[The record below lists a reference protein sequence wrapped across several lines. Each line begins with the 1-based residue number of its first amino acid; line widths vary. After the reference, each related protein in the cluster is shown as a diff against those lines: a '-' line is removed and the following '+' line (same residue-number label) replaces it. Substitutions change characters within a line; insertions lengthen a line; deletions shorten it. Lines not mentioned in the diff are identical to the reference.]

1 MQQLVP
7 KAHPQRCCQ
16 QQNGSR
22 SAQAFQQRGILLET
36 TVLLCINCRYAGTIR
51 TVGTRTFSA
60 LAPTWLGST
69 ILPKSENLKSLPLL
83 DIFGMLLLLLFSC
96 SSLAD
101 GDTLQIHAR
110 QPLEGLNLQLDGATK
125 AWVQEKHT
133 LIVGV
138 SEDNYP
144 PYKIITA
151 RNELEGIAADYL
163 SALQRE
169 LSINLIVRRFT
180 STDALYQAL
189 RDGQI
194 DLVAVATAPLAK
206 HYQVQ
211 LSPPY
216 AFTELALFTEAGDLH
231 EHDIKASTTHI
242 AFADEQFLELYKQ
255 AGGQG
260 ATTLYPSIRDAM
272 SSVLSGKSQAFMGD
286 TFSSRYLSA
295 QLFSNQLV
303 VNQSASLAEIPV
315 GFAFNPTHTMLGSL
329 LKQSLSGLSRCYL
342 ASAMRIWGDSEG
354 CDMSSFHL
362 RLSQP
367 EQAWLDKA
375 GVVKLAISEDLAPYS
390 FFDNRGR
397 FNGIASELLDIVRRK
412 TGIRFEIIRV
422 SSLDDAL
429 TLLSQGKADLS
440 VLFHTSAT
448 QGAYLFS
455 RPFVTAPYLI
465 VTQRESRSLTALNA
479 QTIATLAT
487 AKSQVPPELLDN
499 YPNLRL
505 IETQTTA
512 DALNRVRDG
521 EADFS
526 LVPANMARYYLS
538 YKYENALKISGIVNN
553 NDAQVAFATP
563 SQAPLLMSILDKA
576 LTEISPEHVMQI
588 TGRWRANAATD
599 DKHWEGLASTT
610 WNTLGALCVLL
621 IVAALLIIAQR
632 RRIIRKQSDL
642 HQRQLILDELKI
654 AKEAAEKA
662 NRSKSVFL
670 ATMSHEIRTPLNAI
684 IGMLELVLTRK
695 AAPSLN
701 TRSVLIA
708 YESANNLLGL
718 IGDILDI
725 STIESGKLTLR
736 PQISTLKQLIE
747 SVTHVFI
754 GLARQKHLSIR
765 LELDQTVEERLWIDE
780 LKFKQILS
788 NLLSN
793 AIKFTDK
800 GGIVISC
807 RGSYDDVHTVQ
818 VHISVTDTGK
828 GIATSQIEKVFTPF
842 FELDSAVNNPNAG
855 AGLGLSIS
863 QVLSQLMGASLSV
876 ESELGVGTS
885 MIFNA
890 RFQCVSA
897 DSAGGDEVEKHTPA
911 PVHSLLN
918 ILIVEDHLPSQYL
931 LEQQISYL
939 GHHAI
944 IANNGLEGIALWQ
957 KHDIDIVLTDC
968 NMPHINGYD
977 MTHAIRNLES
987 SLGREPCI
995 IIGITADAQRE
1006 ALEQCL
1012 TAGMDEALA
1021 KPINLAG
1028 LNRFIPTLNR
1038 DDQEQTQTQP
1048 DLAKEVQLEIAEH
1061 VVASNNEELI
1071 ALDIALGL
1079 NDYPALVRIAHKLK
1093 GTAYVLNSQSLLLLC
1108 ITLEEMTANNGEPET
1123 ILQAVKDLVQALNEI
1138 NRSLQIR

>member
-1 MQQLVP
+1 M
-7 KAHPQRCCQ
+7 
-16 QQNGSR
+16 
-22 SAQAFQQRGILLET
+22 
-36 TVLLCINCRYAGTIR
+36 
-51 TVGTRTFSA
+51 
-60 LAPTWLGST
+60 
-69 ILPKSENLKSLPLL
+69 KSLPLQHV
-83 DIFGMLLLLLFSC
+83 FGMFLLLLVSC

-101 GDTLQIHAR
+101 GNPLGIHAR
-110 QPLEGLNLQLDGATK
+110 QPLEGLKVHLDAATK
-125 AWVQEKHT
+125 AWVLEKHT

-138 SEDNYP
+138 SEGNYP

-151 RNELEGIAADYL
+151 RDELEGIAADYL

-169 LSINLIVRRFT
+169 LALKLVIRRFT

-189 RDGQI
+189 REGQI
-194 DLVAVATAPLAK
+194 DLVAVATSTEAK

-211 LSPPY
+211 SSPPY

-231 EHDIKASTTHI
+231 DYDMQASATQI
-242 AFADEQFLELYKQ
+242 AFADEQFQELYKQ
-255 AGGQG
+255 TGGQG
-260 ATTLYPSIRDAM
+260 TTTLYPSIRDAM
-272 SSVLSGKSQAFMGD
+272 SAVLSGKSQAFMGD

-303 VNQSASLAEIPV
+303 VNQSTRLAEIPV
-315 GFAFNPTHTMLGSL
+315 GFAFNASNTMLGSVL
-329 LKQSLSGLSRCYL
+329 NQTLGGLSRCYL
-342 ASAMRIWGDSEG
+342 AAAMRIWGDSEG
-354 CDMSSFHL
+354 CDMSSFRLHL
-362 RLSQP
+362 SKP
-367 EQAWLDKA
+367 EVAWLDKA
-375 GVVKLAISEDLAPYS
+375 SVVKLAISEDLAPYS

-397 FNGIASELLDIVRRK
+397 LNGIASELLDIVRRK

-422 SSLDDAL
+422 SSLSDAL
-429 TLLSQGKADLS
+429 GLLSQGEADLS

-448 QGAYLFS
+448 QGDYLYS

-465 VTQRESRSLTALNA
+465 VTRREDTSLTALHA
-479 QTIATLAT
+479 HTAASLAV
-487 AKSQVPPELLDN
+487 AKNQVPPELLHN

-505 IETQTTA
+505 IEATTTA
-512 DALNRVRDG
+512 DALNRVRGG

-538 YKYENALKISGIVNN
+538 YKYENSLKINGVINH
-553 NDAQVAFATP
+553 NDAQVTFATP
-563 SQAPLLMSILDKA
+563 SKAPLLMSILDKA
-576 LTEISPEHVMQI
+576 LAEITPEQVIHI

-610 WNTLGALCVLL
+610 WSTLGALCVLL
-621 IVAALLIIAQR
+621 IVAALLIVAQR
-632 RRIIRKQSDL
+632 RRIIRKQLDL
-642 HQRQLILDELKI
+642 HQRQLILDELEVT
-654 AKEAAEKA
+654 KEAAEKA

-695 AAPSLN
+695 EDPSLN
-701 TRSVLIA
+701 TRSVHIA
-708 YESANNLLGL
+708 YDSAHSLLGL
-718 IGDILDI
+718 IGEILDI

-747 SVTHVFI
+747 SVTAVFI
-754 GLARQKHLSIR
+754 GLARQKHLSIC
-765 LELDQTVEERLWIDE
+765 LELDQTAEERLWIDE
-780 LKFKQILS
+780 LKFKQVLS

-800 GGIVISC
+800 GGIVIRC
-807 RGSYDDVHTVQ
+807 RGNYEGEHAVQ
-818 VHISVTDTGK
+818 VRISVTDTGR
-828 GIATSQIEKVFTPF
+828 GIAASQIDKVFTPF
-842 FELDSAVNNPNAG
+842 FELDSAVNTPNAG

-863 QVLSQLMGASLSV
+863 QVLSQLMDAHLSV

-897 DSAGGDEVEKHTPA
+897 DSAGSDEVLTHAPA
-911 PVHSLLN
+911 PIDSPLN

-939 GHHAI
+939 GHHAV
-944 IANNGLEGIALWQ
+944 IANNGQEGIALWQ

-968 NMPHINGYD
+968 NMPHLNGYE
-977 MTHAIRNLES
+977 MTRAIRDLES
-987 SLGREPCI
+987 SLCRKACI

-1012 TAGMDEALA
+1012 TSGMDEALA

-1038 DDQEQTQTQP
+1038 DDKEQTQTQS

-1061 VVASNNEELI
+1061 VITSNNDELL
-1071 ALDIALGL
+1071 ALELSLGQNDCDAL
-1079 NDYPALVRIAHKLK
+1079 ARIAHKLK
-1093 GTAYVLNSQSLLLLC
+1093 GTAYVLNSQGLLLLC
-1108 ITLEEMTANNGEPET
+1108 ITLEELTANNGEPES
-1123 ILQAVKDLVQALNEI
+1123 IHQAVKDLAKALNDI
-1138 NRSLQIR
+1138 NMSLQAS

>member
-1 MQQLVP
+1 MF
-7 KAHPQRCCQ
+7 
-16 QQNGSR
+16 GM
-22 SAQAFQQRGILLET
+22 F
-36 TVLLCINCRYAGTIR
+36 VLLQC
-51 TVGTRTFSA
+51 
-60 LAPTWLGST
+60 
-69 ILPKSENLKSLPLL
+69 SL
-83 DIFGMLLLLLFSC
+83 
-96 SSLAD
+96 SSMAND
-101 GDTLQIHAR
+101 GALQIHAR
-110 QPLEGLNLQLDGATK
+110 QPLDGLEFHLDTATK
-125 AWVQEKHT
+125 KWVLAKHT

-138 SEDNYP
+138 TEGNYP
-144 PYKIITA
+144 PFKIITA

-169 LSINLIVRRFT
+169 LPITVTVRRFA

-189 RDGQI
+189 REGQI
-194 DLVAVATAPLAK
+194 DLVAVATASLAK

-231 EHDIKASTTHI
+231 EYDMQASTTQI
-242 AFADEQFLELYKQ
+242 ASADTQFMQLYKQ
-255 AGGQG
+255 TGAQG
-260 ATTLYPSIRDAM
+260 EMTLYPSPRDAM
-272 SSVLSGKSQAFMGD
+272 AMVLSGKSQAFLGD
-286 TFSSRYLSA
+286 TLSSRYLSA

-303 VNQSASLAEIPV
+303 VNQSARLPEIPV
-315 GFAFNPTHTMLGSL
+315 GFAFDATNTMLGSL
-329 LKQSLSGLSRCYL
+329 LNQSLGGLSRCYL
-342 ASAMRIWGDSEG
+342 ASAMRTWGDTEG
-354 CDMSSFHL
+354 CDMSSFRL

-367 EQAWLDKA
+367 EQAWLEKA
-375 GVVKLAISEDLAPYS
+375 GVIKLAISEDLAPYS

-422 SSLDDAL
+422 SSLNDAL
-429 TLLSQGKADLS
+429 ALLSQGKADLS
-440 VLFHTSAT
+440 VLFQTSGA

-465 VTQRESRSLTALNA
+465 VTQRQRSSLTTLDP
-479 QTIATLAT
+479 QSIATLAT
-487 AKSQVPPELLDN
+487 AKNQVPAELLN
-499 YPNLRL
+499 HYPNLRL
-505 IETQTTA
+505 IETATTA
-512 DALNRVRDG
+512 DALNRVRNG

-538 YKYENALKISGIVNN
+538 YKYENALKISGVVNDD
-553 NDAQVAFATP
+553 DAQVVFATP
-563 SQAPLLMSILDKA
+563 PQDPVLMSILDKA

-621 IVAALLIIAQR
+621 IVAVLLIIAQR
-632 RRIIRKQSDL
+632 RRIMRKQSDL
-642 HQRQLILDELKI
+642 HQRQLLLDELKI
-654 AKEAAEKA
+654 TKEAAEQA

-695 AAPSLN
+695 TATSLN

-747 SVTHVFI
+747 SVTTVFS
-754 GLARQKHLSIR
+754 GLARQKRLSIR
-765 LELDQTVEERLWIDE
+765 LELDATAEERLWIDE

-800 GGIVISC
+800 GGIVVSC
-807 RGSYDDVHTVQ
+807 RGHYDEGHALQLRMT
-818 VHISVTDTGK
+818 VTDTGK
-828 GIATSQIEKVFTPF
+828 GIAASQIDKVFTPF

-876 ESELGVGTS
+876 ESELGAGTS

-890 RFQCVSA
+890 RFQCVNA
-897 DSAGGDEVEKHTPA
+897 DSAPDDEAQTITPA
-911 PVHSLLN
+911 PVHSQLN
-918 ILIVEDHLPSQYL
+918 ILIVEDHLPGQYL
-931 LEQQISYL
+931 LEQQINYL
-939 GHHAI
+939 GHHAV

-957 KHDIDIVLTDC
+957 KHHIDIVLTDC
-968 NMPHINGYD
+968 NMPHFNGYE
-977 MTHAIRNLES
+977 MTRAIRDLES

-1012 TAGMDEALA
+1012 IAGMDQALA

-1028 LNRFIPTLNR
+1028 LNRFIPTFNR
-1038 DDQEQTQTQP
+1038 DERGQTQPHP
-1048 DLAKEVQLEIAEH
+1048 DLAKEVQFEIAEH
-1061 VVASNNEELI
+1061 VVASNHEELL
-1071 ALDIALGL
+1071 ALEKSLGL
-1079 NDYPALVRIAHKLK
+1079 NDSQALARIAHKLK
-1093 GTAYVLNSQSLLLLC
+1093 GTAYVLNSQSLLQLC
-1108 ITLEEMTANNGEPET
+1108 ITLEERIANHDKPEA
-1123 ILQAVKDLVQALNEI
+1123 IRQAVVELAQALNEI
-1138 NRSLQIR
+1138 NESLNTR